1 MAHNFQRPDLP
12 YEAESLQNDKR
23 YQLLTRS
30 NKRPPTDVM
39 LDTDF
44 NYLVDAVR
52 QLDTD
57 IANIEAGVIPGADNP
72 ENAGSFLTTDGHS
85 NLGWIKVQDDN
96 IIDESISAS
105 KLIPGTITENE
116 IMDGTITGEKIGEE
130 EIEADN
136 IASNA
141 ITVNKIAD
149 FAVNAAKIAPGAI
162 TTPKIAPG
170 AITATEIAS
179 NAVTNTKIA
188 AGSVSNSKI
197 AAEAVSESKI
207 ASKAVTT
214 DKIADKAVTA
224 TQIADNTITFNQIS
238 NSFAATKAQQQA
250 ASSSSVFVSPARQ
263 QDHPS
268 AAKAYVLFNGTNGN
282 IISQYGVSAVSRTAD
297 GTYLIT
303 FSTAFANALYIT
315 SITTENFSAVRSGQ
329 VDPTFTR
336 TTTQV
341 RIITISTAQ
350 TVNDSSF
357 VNCIFYGT
365 Q

>member
-162 TTPKIAPG
+162 T
-170 AITATEIAS
+170 
-179 NAVTNTKIA
+179 
-188 AGSVSNSKI
+188 
-197 AAEAVSESKI
+197 
-207 ASKAVTT
+207 
-214 DKIADKAVTA
+214 
-224 TQIADNTITFNQIS
+224 
-238 NSFAATKAQQQA
+238 
-250 ASSSSVFVSPARQ
+250 
-263 QDHPS
+263 
-268 AAKAYVLFNGTNGN
+268 
-282 IISQYGVSAVSRTAD
+282 
-297 GTYLIT
+297 
-303 FSTAFANALYIT
+303 
-315 SITTENFSAVRSGQ
+315 
-329 VDPTFTR
+329 
-336 TTTQV
+336 
-341 RIITISTAQ
+341 
-350 TVNDSSF
+350 
-357 VNCIFYGT
+357 
-365 Q
+365 